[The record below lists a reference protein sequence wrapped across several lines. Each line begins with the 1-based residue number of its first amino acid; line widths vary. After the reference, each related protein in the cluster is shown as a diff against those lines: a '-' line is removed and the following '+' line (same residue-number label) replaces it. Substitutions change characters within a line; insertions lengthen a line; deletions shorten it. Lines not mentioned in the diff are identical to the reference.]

1 MKNSIDNITKNII
14 SIKVS
19 GRNIYNY
26 INKLIKQKIPIY
38 NLNIIDRKTAIIKIN
53 YSDFIK
59 LKKNNYLYELDMV
72 NYHGRLKFK
81 KYIKKNYILYLSLIL
96 GLIMLKILS
105 NIIFN
110 IEVIHSNLNIRS
122 LIYKELE
129 NNNIKKLTFKKRYNE
144 LEKIEENIL
153 NNNKDKLEWIEIN
166 VVGTKYVVKVTER
179 KIKDN
184 NKENKNQ
191 NIVASKNAII
201 TKIISSKG
209 VINKSIGDYV
219 LKGDVL
225 ISGVVTLPNGTN
237 VIKTAEGKVYGEVW
251 YTVDINHPYIYK
263 EETLTGKNKEIV
275 VLKFLNKRLSFF
287 DFHKYKTYKSS
298 EKVLINSNFSL
309 IRLVKEKQ
317 YELKIIDEN
326 YTKEQLIDKM
336 INTAK
341 EKISSKLDDIEYIKS
356 HYVLESE
363 DLGYELKLKIFFSVV
378 ENISEEQLINENLQ
392 ETN

>member
-341 EKISSKLDDIEYIKS
+341 EKISSKLDDMEYIKS